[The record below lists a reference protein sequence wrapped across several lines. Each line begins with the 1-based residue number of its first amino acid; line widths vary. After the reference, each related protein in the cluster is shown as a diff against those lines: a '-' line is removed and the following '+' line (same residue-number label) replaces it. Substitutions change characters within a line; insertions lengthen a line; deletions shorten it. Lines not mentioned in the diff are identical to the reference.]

1 MRTIRIPF
9 GQTSEYVHG
18 NGKPLTLLGF
28 DGVESAFDTGAV
40 DAQVIIE
47 GANITIDF
55 GDEYGFWA
63 WIEGAGNLNILNPGI
78 VAVKD

>member
-1 MRTIRIPF
+1 M
-9 GQTSEYVHG
+9 
-18 NGKPLTLLGF
+18 
-28 DGVESAFDTGAV
+28 ESGFDTGAV

-63 WIEGAGNLNILNPGI
+63 WIEDAGNLNILNPGI